1 MDSTASYKFI
11 QTFCKTLTQHQ
22 RELLFVL
29 TLWCYIHWLAGSEK
43 GPEPSLDRGPSPWP
57 SACRRAPTED
67 VFPLLKPQAAYCSDT
82 ISHVSLRWASPWRQM
97 ANRRGSTTRLNR
109 VSQDQR
115 GRRVHM
121 LPNTFKRNNQHFNS
135 THPTHTHILF
145 LSAFHASLSSTHFCS
160 TSLANHLDFQG
171 HFSSSWPRC
180 YGNFQPPPPPSP
192 WKQDKKKWDAHPAHI
207 THLHAGRIA
216 FDLAFRLRRPLIHEK
231 GKKCNKS
238 NAGSLTCSSLD
249 RTTLLVSI
257 GLGLKPLAWKHM

>member
-97 ANRRGSTTRLNR
+97 ANRRAPLGWIELVKTSEADTCICSQTHLNATTSTL
-109 VSQDQR
+109 
-115 GRRVHM
+115 
-121 LPNTFKRNNQHFNS
+121 LP
-135 THPTHTHILF
+135 PTQHTHILF
-145 LSAFHASLSSTHFCS
+145 PSAFHASLSSTHFCS
-160 TSLANHLDFQG
+160 ASLANHLDFQG

-192 WKQDKKKWDAHPAHI
+192 WKQDKIEVRCTSRPHYSFACRKDCFWSRIQIEASFDTWKREEVQQI
-207 THLHAGRIA
+207 KRGVTHLQLSG
-216 FDLAFRLRRPLIHEK
+216 
-231 GKKCNKS
+231 
-238 NAGSLTCSSLD
+238 
-249 RTTLLVSI
+249 
-257 GLGLKPLAWKHM
+257 